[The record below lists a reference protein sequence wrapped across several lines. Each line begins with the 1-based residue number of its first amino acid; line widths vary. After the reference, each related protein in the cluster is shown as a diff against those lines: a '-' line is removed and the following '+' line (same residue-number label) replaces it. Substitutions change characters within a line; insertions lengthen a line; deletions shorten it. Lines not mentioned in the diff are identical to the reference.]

1 MGFANLARATGETR
15 GWASQSYPTRQGLR
29 GKQKTQQSQRLL
41 GFLEL
46 LTRFELVTRFTP
58 KTLRVFGD
66 PGQLDMGDAPAAPA
80 LSPKPPEGRGHRGKT
95 KNAVSTKL
103 TAFLELLTRFELV
116 TSSLPRRE
124 PV

>member
-1 MGFANLARATGETR
+1 MGFAKLSQPAGETGLGENR
-15 GWASQSYPTRQGLR
+15 KPSSQ
-29 GKQKTQQSQRLL
+29 KRLL

-58 KTLRVFGD
+58 KTLRVFGG

-116 TSSLPRRE
+116 TSSLPRTRSTD
-124 PV
+124 